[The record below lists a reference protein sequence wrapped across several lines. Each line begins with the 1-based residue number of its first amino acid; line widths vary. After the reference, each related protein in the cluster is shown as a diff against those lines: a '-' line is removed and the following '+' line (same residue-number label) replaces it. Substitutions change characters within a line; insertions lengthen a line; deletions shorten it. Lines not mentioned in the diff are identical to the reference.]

1 MDDDLFGSDSSSE
14 EERTEIKRSE
24 RKQIRS
30 IQSSSESENESD
42 NNVNND
48 DSDKDSDDMPR
59 NRNYRKLKKSSSY
72 NDDRSLNFDSDNERE
87 NTREDLSDNEKNDA
101 GMEDLFG
108 SDEEKSSD
116 EDLSDDNR
124 NNIIS
129 RERSRT
135 RSRSSSR
142 SRSPSLEKKVISID
156 VSIPNLEPPS
166 KKNSNIYLAKLPNF
180 LDIEPEP
187 FDPLTYKGVE
197 EEEARLRENVIR
209 WRYKKDKNNNYLPD
223 QKESNARFI
232 KWSDGSLSLLLGDEM
247 FEVNLNE
254 IDSHQYII
262 VHHSKQ
268 GVLQTQAQ
276 LKNSMAFQPYGI
288 KSLTHKKLTASI
300 AEKHQRA
307 VKTKMFTGEHN
318 KNDLRQEIKDNRR
331 INQKLERLQ
340 QKKNKPK
347 NTENTRSH
355 TRNNNN
361 NNSDEEE
368 SYSQKSRYNR
378 YEDEGDSEDFI
389 VDDDE
394 YDEEE
399 EREREKEERILKAK
413 REGERQ
419 RRREEER
426 KRIEK
431 QRELSRKR
439 KFEEH
444 ADLFDDEGSNEE
456 FESES
461 ESDDNEDVT
470 IKKKTKKRQV
480 LMSDDEE

>member
-1 MDDDLFGSDSSSE
+1 MDDDLFGSSSSSE
-14 EERTEIKRSE
+14 EERSEIKRSE
-24 RKQIRS
+24 RKIRS

-42 NNVNND
+42 D
-48 DSDKDSDDMPR
+48 EMPR
-59 NRNYRKLKKSSSY
+59 NRRYRKLTKSSSF
-72 NDDRSLNFDSDNERE
+72 NDDKSLDFDSDNEKIKE
-87 NTREDLSDNEKNDA
+87 ELSDNDNEKNNVVD
-101 GMEDLFG
+101 DLFG
-108 SDEEKSSD
+108 SDEDKSSD
-116 EDLSDDNR
+116 EENSDDNR
-124 NNIIS
+124 QNIIS
-129 RERSRT
+129 RERSRS
-135 RSRSSSR
+135 RSRSGSR
-142 SRSPSLEKKVISID
+142 SRSPSLEKKVVSID
-156 VSIPNLEPPS
+156 VSIANMEPPS
-166 KKNSNIYLAKLPNF
+166 KDNSNIYLAKLPNF

-209 WRYKKDKNNNYLPD
+209 WRYKKDKNNNYMPD

-247 FEVNLNE
+247 FEVNIHE

-262 VHHSKQ
+262 VHHSNE

-276 LKNSMAFQPYGI
+276 LTNSMSFQPYGI

-318 KNDLRQEIKDNRR
+318 KEDLRQEPKDNRR
-331 INQKLERLQ
+331 INQMIERLQ
-340 QKKNKPK
+340 QRKNKPK
-347 NTENTRSH
+347 AERSH
-355 TRNNNN
+355 TRNKNID
-361 NNSDEEE
+361 SEDEDD
-368 SYSQKSRYNR
+368 SFRKSRYNH
-378 YEDEGDSEDFI
+378 YEEEEGDSEDFI

-399 EREREKEERILKAK
+399 EERQRKKEERILKAK
-413 REGERQ
+413 REGEKQ

-426 KRIEK
+426 RRIEK
-431 QRELSRKR
+431 QKELSRKR

-456 FESES
+456 AEEESE
-461 ESDDNEDVT
+461 EEEEDIDEDEDVT
-470 IKKKTKKRQV
+470 FKKKAKKRQV